1 MSKRKDKNAVNSY
14 WVLGAVALVA
24 VVVVVVLV
32 ISANASNKSTSSE
45 YGPDPSIPRG
55 VTEDGLPYIGNA
67 DAPVTMRIYEDLG
80 CHNCRDFFRDT
91 EPTIIDEY
99 VATGK
104 VKMEIFT
111 LAFVNTS
118 SLPGA
123 EAAICAMDQDK
134 YWEYR
139 DLLFQKQGVEAF
151 SRTNMVQW
159 AEDLGLNVQ
168 TFSSCF
174 DRELYRQTIME
185 KSSRALDVGIT
196 GTPTS
201 EINGERHVGVFAF
214 DGSPG
219 MKQFLDQALAE
230 AGG

>member
-1 MSKRKDKNAVNSY
+1 M
-14 WVLGAVALVA
+14 LGLIALVA
-24 VVVVVVLV
+24 VAVVVVLV
-32 ISANASNKSTSSE
+32 ISANASNNVDTSA
-45 YGPDPSIPRG
+45 YAPDSSIPRG
-55 VTEDGLPYIGNA
+55 MTEDGLPYIGNA

-91 EPTIIDEY
+91 EPEIIDQY

-104 VKMEIFT
+104 VKIEIFT

-123 EAAICAMDQDK
+123 EAATCAMDQDK

-139 DLLFQKQGVEAF
+139 GLLFTKQGVEAF

-174 DRELYRQTIME
+174 DREVYRQAIMDR
-185 KSSRALDVGIT
+185 SSRALDVGIT

-219 MKQFLDQALAE
+219 MKQFLDQALAN